1 MMRIEINFA
10 SREYQLLRKAYFA
23 LAVAIAAAVLLFAYN
38 YGEYRNSVQKV
49 RSFSAQ
55 LVLQQRI
62 ASELDQKLAQIKKE
76 VGGATDVKAALK
88 EADFANNAIARRVFS
103 WTAFLNRLEEVVPDG
118 VGITD
123 VKPNFQTLEMNISG
137 TSLSSNQVM
146 EFVERLTKSKYF
158 EEIPPDFHTSSVVVD
173 KDIGMTVQKFNLII
187 KYNPDGTRSSKS
199 PYKSTELKG
208 GTQ

>member
-1 MMRIEINFA
+1 MRIEINFA
-10 SREYQLLRKAYFA
+10 SREYLLLRKAYLA
-23 LAVAIAAAVLLFAYN
+23 LAVAVLAAALLFVYN

-55 LVLQQRI
+55 LALQQRI
-62 ASELDQKLAQIKKE
+62 ASEMDSKLAQVKKE
-76 VGGATDVKAALK
+76 VGGTDVK
-88 EADFANNAIARRVFS
+88 ADFANNAIARRVFS
-103 WTAFLNRLEEVVPDG
+103 WTAFLNRLEEVVPGG

-123 VKPNFQTLEMNISG
+123 VKPDFQTLEMNISG
-137 TSLSSNQVM
+137 TSLSSNQLM

-158 EEIPPDFHTSSVVVD
+158 EEIPPDFHASEVVVD

-199 PYKSTELKG
+199 PYKPMELQG